1 MNIVIITAGKR
12 PELLRQAI
20 ESFVENSARANDH
33 TLTLVVDGPRW
44 DFLEEISTKGMTVIV
59 NPESRGA
66 SASRNIGAGSV
77 PRYRRQGHVLFL
89 DDDVYM
95 AKGWDEIL
103 LKAESGLPHKT
114 VLSGYGHPFNIEE
127 PRGYAFAKFPL
138 LISSVAMMM
147 RWEAFDQIGP
157 WDEPGGP
164 GGSEDYAISMRATAK
179 GYYLAV
185 CDPHCVIHTGL
196 TSSGGIP
203 IVGADLLKEQNTLLE
218 RRYGIEG
225 TVIYG

>member
-1 MNIVIITAGKR
+1 MNIVMITTYRR
-12 PELLRQAI
+12 PLLFQQTVASLLNNAADRKSHHLTVVFDLQD
-20 ESFVENSARANDH
+20 EHDETPPMYNDVSIV
-33 TLTLVVDGPRW
+33 LT
-44 DFLEEISTKGMTVIV
+44 KY
-59 NPESRGA
+59 GA
-66 SASRNIGAGSV
+66 SRARNIGAGSV
-77 PRYRRQGHVLFL
+77 PRYRRQEHVLFL

-103 LKAESGLPHKT
+103 MKAESGLPHKT

-164 GGSEDYAISMRATAK
+164 GGSEDYAISVRATAK

-225 TVIYG
+225 RVIYG